1 MSSDRPNVTTQE
13 PEARKPTPSAPLPKP
28 SVQDV
33 KTWLRHGDI
42 GQLPAILMLLAIV
55 IIFQIVTSGDFLKPG
70 NLSNLILQEA
80 STAVVALG
88 AVMTL
93 LLAEIDLS
101 LAAVANLCGAVMTTL
116 SVYQG
121 LSAPL
126 ALLCGLGAGLAVGL
140 INGFFVAVMRIPSFI
155 VTLAAYIFYSGLL
168 LHILLPNTTIRLYD
182 PVLTGIMSNYVTFPW
197 DVLIP
202 IPIIVIYIGALLLQR
217 SRRAKTGL
225 ELEPAWAMWARIGVV
240 VVLTVGAL
248 FIFECAL
255 GVPYSMFIVLGLLI
269 ILWLALRFTTYGRHV
284 YAVGGSPEAA
294 RRAGIRVTAIRISAF
309 ALGSMLAG
317 FGGILESS
325 RTISASAQV
334 DPRLLLLAI
343 AVAVIGGVSLFGGR
357 GSVWGV
363 VLGILIIGSLE
374 NGLTLLSATGT
385 DLKFMLE
392 GAVLIAAVMLDSIT
406 RRRSA
411 VSGR

>member
-1 MSSDRPNVTTQE
+1 MSSDRTNVTTQE
-13 PEARKPTPSAPLPKP
+13 PDARKPTPSAPLPTP
-28 SVQDV
+28 SVQDIG
-33 KTWLRHGDI
+33 TWLRRGDI

-55 IIFQIVTSGDFLKPG
+55 IAFQIVTGGDFLKPT
-70 NLSNLILQEA
+70 NLSNLILQEV

-116 SVYQG
+116 SVYQH

-126 ALLCGLGAGLAVGL
+126 ALLCGLGAGLVVGL

-168 LHILLPNTTIRLYD
+168 LHILLPNTTIRLFD

-202 IPIIVIYIGALLLQR
+202 IPIVVIYAGALLLER

-225 ELEPAWAMWARIGVV
+225 ELEPAYAMWGRIGVV
-240 VVLTVGAL
+240 ILLTVGAL
-248 FIFECAL
+248 LIFESAL

-269 ILWLALRFTTYGRHV
+269 IFWLLLRFTTYGRHV

-294 RRAGIRVTAIRISAF
+294 RRAGIRVTAIRISVF

-317 FGGILESS
+317 LGGILESS

-392 GAVLIAAVMLDSIT
+392 GAVLIAAVMLDAIT

>member
-1 MSSDRPNVTTQE
+1 MQALT
-13 PEARKPTPSAPLPKP
+13 ARLRRG
-28 SVQDV
+28 DV
-33 KTWLRHGDI
+33 
-42 GQLPAILMLLAIV
+42 GQLPAILMLIAIV
-55 IIFQIVTSGDFLKPG
+55 ITFEIVTGGFFLHPV

-80 STAVVALG
+80 STAVIAMG
-88 AVMTL
+88 AVMVL

-101 LAAVANLCGAVMTTL
+101 LAAVAYLCGAVMTTL
-116 SVYQG
+116 SAYG
-121 LSAPL
+121 HWSAPL
-126 ALLCGLGAGLAVGL
+126 ALLAGLGMGLVVGL

-197 DVLIP
+197 DVLAP
-202 IPIIVIYIGALLLQR
+202 IPVILIYAGALLYNR
-217 SRRAKTGL
+217 SRRERLGL
-225 ELEPAWAMWARIGVV
+225 QLEPAWAVWMRIGVV
-240 VVLTVGAL
+240 VILTIGAL
-248 FIFECAL
+248 AIFESAF
-255 GVPYSMFIVLGLLI
+255 GVPYSMFIVVGLLI
-269 ILWLALRFTTYGRHV
+269 VLWLLLRFTTYGRHV

-294 RRAGIRVTAIRISAF
+294 RRAGINVTIIRISVF
-309 ALGSMLAG
+309 ALASMLAG
-317 FGGILESS
+317 LGGILESS

-357 GSVWGV
+357 GSIWGV

-392 GAVLIAAVMLDSIT
+392 GAVLLIAVMIDAIT

>member
-13 PEARKPTPSAPLPKP
+13 PEARKPTPSAPLPRP
-28 SVQDV
+28 SVQDIG
-33 KTWLRHGDI
+33 TWLRHGNI

-55 IIFQIVTSGDFLKPG
+55 ITFQLVTGGDFLKPG

-202 IPIIVIYIGALLLQR
+202 IPLVLIYAGALLWER
-217 SRRAKTGL
+217 SRRAKSGL

-240 VVLTVGAL
+240 IVLTVGAL
-248 FIFECAL
+248 FIFESAL

-269 ILWLALRFTTYGRHV
+269 ILWLALRFTTFGRHV

-309 ALGSMLAG
+309 ALGSTLAG
-317 FGGILESS
+317 LGGILESS

-385 DLKFMLE
+385 DLKYMLE
-392 GAVLIAAVMLDSIT
+392 GAVLIAAVMLDAIT